1 MNQFNPINLLNA
13 FINATLAI
21 QQTAVKP
28 GDVNSNT
35 QTSTTT
41 NSSLLNSNNQPK
53 TAQHQAQNIE
63 QIMQENSAAIKEA
76 LQLPQDLKDLI
87 SQLESFS
94 NTQSAGQNNKAQNT
108 LNGKNIDLNML
119 SNILGENSKET
130 MGKLIQV
137 ISKESN
143 INVKTV
149 KTALSG
155 AIDIGGVSENSNNQV
170 IKNVLLLYLPYLPFD
185 PEKKNFNFEVNFA
198 QKEEDDISDQ
208 EIELLIRTENYGNIK
223 AILTMGNEKTVN
235 IIINCHKAF
244 PSDLLNKLIQKEANK
259 NKLKVVTNFSDK
271 NQPSKSLLGAPKKD
285 DGQAKEVKIK
295 SSSSKVNSNLI
306 LMSYA
311 LIKSVFEI
319 DKG

>member
-28 GDVNSNT
+28 NDVNAKTQTNTTSNSLLNSNT
-35 QTSTTT
+35 QT
-41 NSSLLNSNNQPK
+41 K

-63 QIMQENSAAIKEA
+63 QIMQENSAIIKEA
-76 LQLPQDLKDLI
+76 LQLPQDIKDLI
-87 SQLESFS
+87 SQLE
-94 NTQSAGQNNKAQNT
+94 NNSAKAQGANQNNGQQNT
-108 LNGKNIDLNML
+108 TNGKNIDLNML

-130 MGKLIQV
+130 MQKLIQV

-143 INVKTV
+143 INPKTV
-149 KTALSG
+149 KSALSG
-155 AIDIGGVSENSNNQV
+155 AVDIGGVSESSNNQV
-170 IKNVLLLYLPYLPFD
+170 IKNILLLYLPYLPFD

-198 QKEEDDISDQ
+198 QNEEDNISDQ

-235 IIINCHKAF
+235 MLINCHKAF
-244 PSDLLNKLIQKEANK
+244 PGNLLNKLVQKEGNK
-259 NKLKVVTNFSDK
+259 NKLKVIMNFSDK
-271 NQPSKSLLGAPKKD
+271 NQPTQSPLGAPKKSE
-285 DGQAKEVKIK
+285 GQSKEVRIK